1 MYVCIC
7 VCTHS
12 YTNINTGTQ
21 TRKAMITLS
30 LCVVIYMHQQQAKW
44 APGRSWPRV
53 RWRLPCGRNPFKNH
67 RFWAPRRPGVAPLRD
82 PVPKILHF
90 FWKGFRTRACTDLQ
104 CSLAQKCFFCNVK
117 KVRSKGLIG
126 YAAWG
131 LPQGPAFACTLTISN
146 KTKKQKLKKRK
157 FCLGFLYQIN
167 ISAHAVKTQNASL
180 I

>member
-1 MYVCIC
+1 MLALNGIKKTSFQHLLLKCILLPIHIYIGIYVCIY

-53 RWRLPCGRNPFKNH
+53 RWRLLSGQNRFKNH

-82 PVPKILHF
+82 PVPTKLHF
-90 FWKGFRTRACTDLQ
+90 FWQGFRTRACTDFLCKLSQERLFLQ
-104 CSLAQKCFFCNVK
+104 RQKSEYK
-117 KVRSKGLIG
+117 RS
-126 YAAWG
+126 
-131 LPQGPAFACTLTISN
+131 
-146 KTKKQKLKKRK
+146 
-157 FCLGFLYQIN
+157 
-167 ISAHAVKTQNASL
+167 
-180 I
+180 